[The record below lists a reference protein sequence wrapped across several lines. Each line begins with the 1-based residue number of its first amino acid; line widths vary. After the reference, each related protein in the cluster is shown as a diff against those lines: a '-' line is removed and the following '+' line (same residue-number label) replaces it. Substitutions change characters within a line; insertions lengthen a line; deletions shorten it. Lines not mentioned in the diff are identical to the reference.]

1 VYRYYEQQFIILL
14 YNKYVLTRMKVKLTL
29 LVDEDIV
36 KKAKDIGINL
46 SKFLEHNLKRAIIVL
61 DESEMKR

>member
-1 VYRYYEQQFIILL
+1 
-14 YNKYVLTRMKVKLTL
+14 MKVKLTL